1 MYTAALNTI
10 GKKPE
15 TTQMPLTCEGVNKFW
30 CICTMEYNSVIQMNK
45 LLKNGTWINLH
56 MEQKRTYTQNTDT
69 GVGKRRLIPI
79 INNARINSCVLH
91 THNYKTALPT
101 PLRVYVYT
109 YIL

>member
-45 LLKNGTWINLH
+45 LLKNGT
-56 MEQKRTYTQNTDT
+56 
-69 GVGKRRLIPI
+69 
-79 INNARINSCVLH
+79 
-91 THNYKTALPT
+91 
-101 PLRVYVYT
+101 
-109 YIL
+109 